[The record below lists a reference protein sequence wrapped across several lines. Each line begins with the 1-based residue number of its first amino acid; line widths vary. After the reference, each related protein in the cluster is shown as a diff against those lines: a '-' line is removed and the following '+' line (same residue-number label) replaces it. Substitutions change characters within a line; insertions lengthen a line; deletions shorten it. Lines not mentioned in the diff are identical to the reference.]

1 MSLQDQTDDF
11 YDLPREFHLLGSC
24 LFHKGLLVA
33 SHLAVDQLSDVRLW
47 CKTNR
52 LLKLTRHQK
61 LHRLVTWQEIFP
73 DNQNDTSLENRH
85 FLLVVGR
92 DHQVLAVL
100 LQTGGCTAQP
110 SGVVRPDPF
119 YVDQVIVFV
128 RMTFVRM
135 TFVRMTFVRMTF
147 VRMTFVRMTFFRMTF
162 SPNDFC
168 LIGLLFEITLEASV
182 YHY

>member
-135 TFVRMTFVRMTF
+135 TFVRNNIRSVRLSLLSEMCNKSIELLSKR
-147 VRMTFVRMTFFRMTF
+147 VSIRFFIF
-162 SPNDFC
+162 
-168 LIGLLFEITLEASV
+168 I
-182 YHY
+182 